1 MNTYTVQPG
10 DTLESIAEKLYG
22 DRSMVQYL
30 ASINSLK
37 SVPDPAG
44 NDFWVYGVTPG
55 QILKT
60 DVPEVTAKKYNWPVV
75 IGGTLTAALAIYY
88 RKEIVSFFKNMV

>member
-1 MNTYTVQPG
+1 MTTYTVQPG
-10 DTLESIAEKLYG
+10 DTLESIAENIFG

-30 ASINSLK
+30 ASINSLQ
-37 SVPDPAG
+37 STRTVTG
-44 NDFWVYGVTPG
+44 YVYLVSPG
-55 QILKT
+55 QILNT

-88 RKEIVSFFKNMV
+88 RKEIVSFLKNIV